1 MAGYSAVLP
10 IRKDPNDGFAL
21 LQTIK
26 EVASQNLKMVLY
38 TEPGERIWDLNFGV
52 GIKRYLFEQNLEIT
66 HQQLKQRIISQVST
80 YLPYIQILNIDV
92 STNDTNALSIEP
104 SMSSNLLNIKISY
117 LISGYQQ
124 PQLLQI

>member
-10 IRKDPNDGFAL
+10 IRKDPNDGIAL

-52 GIKRYLFEQNLEIT
+52 GIKRYLFEQNLSIT

-92 STNDTNALSIEP
+92 NTNDINALSIEP

>member
-38 TEPGERIWDLNFGV
+38 TEPGERRSN
-52 GIKRYLFEQNLEIT
+52 
-66 HQQLKQRIISQVST
+66 
-80 YLPYIQILNIDV
+80 
-92 STNDTNALSIEP
+92 LSISRFIPNAKSESIDSHNGSLELP
-104 SMSSNLLNIKISY
+104 NIILCVISVV
-117 LISGYQQ
+117 LTEGSKAVFEI
-124 PQLLQI
+124 LTK

>member
-10 IRKDPNDGFAL
+10 IRKDPNDGIAL

-92 STNDTNALSIEP
+92 STNDTNSLSIEP

-117 LISGYQQ
+117 LISGYPQ
-124 PQLLQI
+124 PQILQI